1 MASEP
6 NLQAYPRSVAEP
18 SCAKKKP
25 HSVGASV
32 SPVTGNQQVWSDV
45 RPRSSLARSAG
56 PLASPTFSGGLWVQV
71 AYVIADLSSVTLT
84 FAVVLM
90 VRYAANWKPHSVS
103 GYVSLLR
110 TVIPRGYIGVLLLY
124 AALIVL
130 FSQMHGLYRTPRDRS
145 KLQEIALVANA
156 LSWSTAMLMATIY
169 LSGTKTISRLVIL
182 ASAVM
187 NIVVLASWRMWK
199 RSIIEQRVAAG
210 IGVRNVLIV
219 GAGKIG
225 SQLAEYFDTKR
236 HLGVVVKGFLD
247 QNHFGDPRIL
257 GRIENLAEVCRA
269 HFVDEVI
276 ITIPFMRRRVR
287 QVLLQA
293 RLNNL
298 DVKIVPDLYGSF
310 ARGATLEHLGH
321 VPVMSLRARPF
332 PKSGLLLKR
341 VIDIAVSA
349 SGLAFMSPLLL
360 AVAVAIRIDSP
371 GPVFYRAQRI
381 GKKGRRFIC
390 YKFRTMVQNADSLK
404 DSLLV
409 LNERKGA
416 TFKISNDPRIT
427 RVGRFLRQYSL
438 DELPQLWNV
447 LKGDMSLVGPRP
459 HPVDDYQRYDLE
471 HLCRL
476 DVTPGLTGL
485 WQVTARRDPSFEKN
499 VELDLEYIA
508 NWNLRMDLKILFRT
522 LAVVVAGSG
531 A

>member
-6 NLQAYPRSVAEP
+6 NLRALPEALP
-18 SCAKKKP
+18 PHAKKKA
-25 HSVGASV
+25 HGTGASLSAV
-32 SPVTGNQQVWSDV
+32 NGIEQTWTDFQVPSP
-45 RPRSSLARSAG
+45 LARSAG
-56 PLASPTFSGGLWVQV
+56 PLASPTLPGGRWVQV
-71 AYVIADLSSVTLT
+71 AYVTADLSCIALT
-84 FAVVLM
+84 FSVVLM
-90 VRYAANWKPHSVS
+90 ARYAANWRFHSVS
-103 GYVSLLR
+103 SYVSLLR
-110 TVIPRGYIGVLLLY
+110 TVIPKGYIGVLLLY

-130 FSQMHGLYRTPRDRS
+130 FSQMHGLYHTPRDRS
-145 KLQEIALVANA
+145 QLQETFLVVKA
-156 LSWSTAMLMATIY
+156 LSWSTAMLMATIF
-169 LSGTKTISRLVIL
+169 LSGSRTISRLVIL
-182 ASAVM
+182 SSAVM
-187 NIVVLASWRMWK
+187 NIAILASWRMWK
-199 RSIIEQRVAAG
+199 RSIIERRVAAG

-225 SQLAEYFDTKR
+225 REIAEYFDTNR

-247 QNHFGDPRIL
+247 HNHFGAPRIL

-269 HFVDEVI
+269 QFVDEVI

-332 PKSGLLLKR
+332 PKSGLFLKR
-341 VIDIAVSA
+341 AMDIAGSA

-371 GPVFYRAQRI
+371 GLVFYRAQRI
-381 GKKGRRFIC
+381 GKKGRQFVC
-390 YKFRTMVQNADSLK
+390 YKFRTMVQNADALK
-404 DSLLV
+404 DSLLR

-416 TFKISNDPRIT
+416 TFKITDDPRIT
-427 RVGRFLRQYSL
+427 RVGRFLRKYSL

-471 HLCRL
+471 HLRRL

-485 WQVTARRDPSFEKN
+485 WQVTGRRDPSFEKN
-499 VELDLEYIA
+499 VELDLKYIA
-508 NWNLRMDLKILFRT
+508 DWNLRMDLKILFRT
-522 LAVVVAGSG
+522 LAAVIAGSG

>member
-1 MASEP
+1 
-6 NLQAYPRSVAEP
+6 
-18 SCAKKKP
+18 
-25 HSVGASV
+25 
-32 SPVTGNQQVWSDV
+32 
-45 RPRSSLARSAG
+45 LARSAG
-56 PLASPTFSGGLWVQV
+56 SLASPTLVGGRWVQV
-71 AYVIADLSSVTLT
+71 AYVIADLSSVALT
-84 FAVVLM
+84 FSVVLM
-90 VRYAANWKPHSVS
+90 ARYAPNWRLYSVTSYANLLKAVVPTE
-103 GYVSLLR
+103 YV
-110 TVIPRGYIGVLLLY
+110 GVLLLY
-124 AALIVL
+124 AGLIVI
-130 FSQMHGLYRTPRDRS
+130 FSQMHGLYHTPRDRS
-145 KLQEIALVANA
+145 QLKETVLVAKV

-169 LSGTKTISRLVIL
+169 LSGSRTISRLVIL

-199 RSIIEQRVAAG
+199 RSIIGRRVAAG

-225 SQLAEYFDTKR
+225 SELAEYFGTNR

-247 QNHFGDPRIL
+247 YNHAGDPRVL
-257 GRIENLAEVCRA
+257 GRIENLPEVCRA

-276 ITIPFMRRRVR
+276 ITIPFLRRRVR

-310 ARGATLEHLGH
+310 ARGATLEYLGH
-321 VPVMSLRARPF
+321 VPVMSLRRRPIPRF
-332 PKSGLLLKR
+332 GLILKR
-341 VIDIAVSA
+341 AMDFLSSA
-349 SGLAFMSPLLL
+349 IGLALLSPIL
-360 AVAVAIRIDSP
+360 AAIAVAIRIESP
-371 GPVFYRAQRI
+371 GPAFYRARRI
-381 GKKGRRFIC
+381 GKKGRQFVC
-390 YKFRTMVQNADSLK
+390 YKFRTMVRNADSLK
-404 DSLLV
+404 TSLLS

-416 TFKISNDPRIT
+416 TFKITDDPRIT
-427 RVGRFLRQYSL
+427 RVGRFLRKYSL

-471 HLCRL
+471 HLRRL

-499 VELDLEYIA
+499 VELDLEYIK
-508 NWNLRMDLKILFRT
+508 NWSLRMDLTILLST
-522 LAVVVAGSG
+522 LAVVVSGSG